1 MEELLEEV
9 RQEQWQRLRRRLEAL
24 DLIELKLRQMREL
37 AVYAA
42 ERNLRDYERVQIQ
55 QWMDALHKE
64 VRELDRAT
72 VYVLP
77 EKGN

>member
-24 DLIELKLRQMREL
+24 DLMELKLRQMREL

-55 QWMDALHKE
+55 QWMDALQRE